1 MELLLIKGLINLS
14 DQTLL
19 LVNICHGLSLVFT
32 SIACTIF
39 LLNLD
44 QLNSVQQLINHPRK
58 KPTVLLYS
66 ILMIFYI
73 GRQIF
78 VLAAINSLKIQS
90 LSIGTNVALQI
101 MVIYFLL
108 LFYCMQVALFLRAV
122 RGVLFALQRHGK
134 GMVHWRYYFVV
145 IIPSILV
152 VLFISECYSKNKQ
165 WTPQM
170 FDRTYVEIIVL
181 VVMGFTVFVGF
192 GSVIAILIQRILN
205 LRNLNVSFE
214 DGLVRLSQAYRL
226 RNIFVLSILFTM
238 FLSMNIH
245 FAFGELNDIQ
255 IKHVVVDSIFHML
268 LVSCNYIF

>member
-108 LFYCMQVALFLRAV
+108 LFYCMQVALFLRAI

-134 GMVHWRYYFVV
+134 GKVHWRYYFVA

-226 RNIFVLSILFTM
+226 RNIFVLSILFTV

-245 FAFGELNDIQ
+245 FALGELNDIQ
-255 IKHVVVDSIFHML
+255 IKHVVVDSIFHLL